1 MLADERLQ
9 LDFIEKQRT
18 TGAVEPLL
26 AHPYGPQDSAT
37 MMRPVAEQPVGLY
50 EKALPAPWAWEKRL
64 AMAAE
69 AGYDFVEISIDESDE
84 RLGRLVWPAAAK
96 ADLRRSIAA
105 TGVPIL
111 SMCLS
116 GHRKYPLGSR
126 SPQVRERAETIMR
139 QAIEFAADV
148 GVRIVQVAGYD
159 VFYEE
164 SDDCT
169 VAQFVDELCR
179 AAELAGQAGV
189 MLALENVDVPLTE
202 SLARCMAIVRQV
214 DSLWFQIYPDM
225 ANVAAAGY
233 DPVTELALCNGH
245 LVAVHVKDSLPR
257 TIRRVPF
264 GAGIVP
270 FERVFR
276 TLAAMSYRGPL
287 TVEMW
292 ADSDGVGDPMA
303 TVRAARQFVAD
314 LVDTTYSI
322 PLPALAG

>member
-1 MLADERLQ
+1 ML
-9 LDFIEKQRT
+9 
-18 TGAVEPLL
+18 
-26 AHPYGPQDSAT
+26 
-37 MMRPVAEQPVGLY
+37 PVGLY
-50 EKALPAPWAWEKRL
+50 EKALPAPWSWDKRL
-64 AMAAE
+64 AMAAT

-84 RLGRLVWPAAAK
+84 RLTRLDWPAAAK
-96 ADLRRSIAA
+96 AELRRSIAA
-105 TGVPIL
+105 AGVPIL

-116 GHRKYPLGSR
+116 GHRMYPLGSG
-126 SPQVRERAETIMR
+126 SPQVRARAHAIMR
-139 QAIEFAADV
+139 QAIEFSADV

-164 SDDCT
+164 SDAAS
-169 VAQFVDELCR
+169 VARFVDGLCR
-179 AAELAGQAGV
+179 AAEWASQAGV
-189 MLALENVDVPLTE
+189 MLALENVDVPVSE

-233 DPVTELALCNGH
+233 DPVTELAQCDGH

-257 TIRRVPF
+257 IIRRVPF

-270 FERVFR
+270 FEQVFR
-276 TLAAMSYRGPL
+276 KLAAIGYRGPL

-292 ADSDGVGDPMA
+292 ADPDGAGDPMA

-314 LVDTTYSI
+314 LVEASYPAPYL
-322 PLPALAG
+322 PLPVRTSSLLENSHS